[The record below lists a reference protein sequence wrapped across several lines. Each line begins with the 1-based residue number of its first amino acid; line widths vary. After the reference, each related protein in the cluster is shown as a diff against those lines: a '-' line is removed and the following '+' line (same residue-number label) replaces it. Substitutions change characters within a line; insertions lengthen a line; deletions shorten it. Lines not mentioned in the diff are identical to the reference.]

1 MENRETT
8 LRDYLEVL
16 LKWKKLIISITIVA
30 LILAVV
36 LNFFVFKPVY
46 RGSAVVYI
54 AQVNNAPLIK
64 PKDVQSQ
71 ITSDVFLQKMA
82 QDLGVSYIDVNNSI
96 SVSTAQ
102 DSKIVVIN
110 FDSEDKEL
118 IKSFFNYFISE
129 LNNFNNQAYQTQIE
143 AYQSQIYSLRS
154 QIDSLDKQGEDVLSR
169 LKILEQKGTT
179 NSEYM
184 LEYSQLRGVYDS
196 IISKKVSLVQQIAQL
211 EGVINSANKFFYGN
225 QHLILDKPVKPRKVF
240 NIAITLL
247 IAFLLSVLLAF
258 FVEYWNRGKET
269 KQEGSES

>member
-1 MENRETT
+1 MEDGETT

-16 LKWKKLIISITIVA
+16 LKWKKLIISITVVA

-36 LNFFVFKPVY
+36 LNFFIFKPVY

-71 ITSDVFLQKMA
+71 ITSDGFLQKIA
-82 QDLGVSYIDVNNSI
+82 QDLGVSYTEVKDSI
-96 SVSTAQ
+96 AVSTAQ
-102 DSKIVVIN
+102 DSKILVVN

-118 IKSFFNYFISE
+118 IKSFFNYFMSE
-129 LNNFNNQAYQTQIE
+129 LNSFNNQAYQTQIE
-143 AYQSQIYSLRS
+143 SYQSQISSLRS

-196 IISKKVSLVQQIAQL
+196 IISKRVAIAGQITQIQS
-211 EGVINSANKFFYGN
+211 VINGSNAFFYEN
-225 QHLILDKPVKPRKVF
+225 QPLILDSPVKPRKAF

-247 IAFLLSVLLAF
+247 IAFFLSVLLAF
-258 FVEYWNRGKET
+258 FVEYWRGKET
-269 KQEGSES
+269 KQEGSKS

>member
-1 MENRETT
+1 MENGETT

-71 ITSDVFLQKMA
+71 ITSDGFLQKMA

-129 LNNFNNQAYQTQIE
+129 LNNFNNQAYQTQID

-184 LEYSQLRGVYDS
+184 LEYSQLRSVYDS
-196 IISKKVSLVQQIAQL
+196 IISNKVSLVRQIAQL
-211 EGVINSANKFFYGN
+211 EGVINSANKFFYEN
-225 QHLILDKPVKPRKVF
+225 QPLILDSPVKPRKVF

-258 FVEYWNRGKET
+258 FLEYWNRGKET
-269 KQEGSES
+269 KQEGSKS

>member
-129 LNNFNNQAYQTQIE
+129 LNNFNNQAYQAQIE

-196 IISKKVSLVQQIAQL
+196 IISKKVSLVQQMAQL

-225 QHLILDKPVKPRKVF
+225 QPLILDKPVKPRKVF

-258 FVEYWNRGKET
+258 FAEYWNRGKET